1 MEKWLTVGE
10 VAEQCQISEVTVRR
24 WISAGDLRA
33 AKLGKGWRVKPED
46 LEAFYES
53 RVQVSE
59 AEDDKE

>member
-1 MEKWLTVGE
+1 MEKWLTVEE
-10 VAEQCQISEVTVRR
+10 VAQQCQVSEVTVRR

-33 AKLGKGWRVKPED
+33 AKLGKGWRVKPDD
-46 LEAFYES
+46 LNAFYES